1 MRRGGRLILLLGVLI
16 AALVALAVIFF
27 LQSNTPQN
35 PGGSISEPTAEPT
48 QRIVIARSDIP
59 RNTLLTDAATL
70 LDYTEIP
77 ESQFNASPED
87 YFQDVAELTSKVTI
101 NTISA
106 TSPVRARDVKDPGL
120 SASIPEAVE
129 GQPRTKAY
137 ALQVSNLSGVA
148 DEITVGDFVDVLTSF
163 SIVRTYLRPGFNE
176 EGAIR
181 FVEEQFTGTATKAII
196 QNVQVLRVRR
206 PEVSPDGT
214 TTPTVES
221 QAPPVDDSGQPIE
234 PGAGTG
240 DTTTG
245 TAGSSITPGSWV
257 LLLALTNQQ
266 AEILEFS
273 RKTEGASGITLVLRG
288 RGDSVIED
296 TRGATLDLLVT
307 DFGLPLPLP
316 AAPAVEQETALTPLA
331 TRQPAAAT
339 AAPVVPTPTP

>member
-16 AALVALAVIFF
+16 AALVALAVIF
-27 LQSNTPQN
+27 LLPGNATPNTEIN
-35 PGGSISEPTAEPT
+35 SEPTAEPR

-59 RNTLLTDAATL
+59 RNTLLNDATTL

-77 ESQFNASPED
+77 ESVFNASPED
-87 YFQDVAELTSKVTI
+87 YFQDVAELASKVTI
-101 NTISA
+101 NSISA
-106 TSPVRARDVKDPGL
+106 TSPVRVRDVKDPGL

-137 ALQVSNLSGVA
+137 ALLVSNLSGVA

-163 SIVRTYLRPGFNE
+163 SVVQTYLRPGFNE

-181 FVEEQFTGTATKAII
+181 FVEEQFTGTTTKAII

-206 PEVSPDGT
+206 PEVAPAGT

-221 QAPPVDDSGQPIE
+221 QAPQLDENGQPIE
-234 PGAGTG
+234 PGATTG

-288 RGDSVIED
+288 RGDTVIED
-296 TRGATLDLLVT
+296 TQGATFDLLVT
-307 DFGLPLPLP
+307 NFGLPLPQP
-316 AAPAVEQETALTPLA
+316 AAPVVEDEAALTPLA
-331 TRQPAAAT
+331 TAQPAAAT
-339 AAPVVPTPTP
+339 PTPTPTP